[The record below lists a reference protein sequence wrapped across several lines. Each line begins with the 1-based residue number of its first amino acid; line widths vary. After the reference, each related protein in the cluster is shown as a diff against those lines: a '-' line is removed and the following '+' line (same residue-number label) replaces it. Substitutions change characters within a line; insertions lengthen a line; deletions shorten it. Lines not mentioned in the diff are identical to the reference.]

1 MEFLRNSILSPVIVP
16 ISLVPSLFSITTLC
30 SENSV
35 ANIIVSK
42 IETLSISLTNK
53 KLDNNTINENEITP
67 ATNLVIILTLKFFFM
82 KKNKINGINI
92 NMPSGLTRNA
102 KLVEIYER

>member
-1 MEFLRNSILSPVIVP
+1 MIPILSKQEAID
-16 ISLVPSLFSITTLC
+16 
-30 SENSV
+30 
-35 ANIIVSK
+35 
-42 IETLSISLTNK
+42 
-53 KLDNNTINENEITP
+53 LDNNTINENEITP

>member
-1 MEFLRNSILSPVIVP
+1 MAFLRNSILSPVIVP
-16 ISLVPSLFSITTLC
+16 ISLVPSLFSITMFC

-35 ANIIVSK
+35 AKITVSK
-42 IETLSISLTNK
+42 RETLSISPTSK
-53 KLDNNTINENEITP
+53 KLENNTINENEITP

-102 KLVEIYER
+102 KLAEIYER